1 MIALEQFLKH
11 GELGPIR
18 VGMGTDEL
26 MDVLGPPDGRATGK
40 NPRILKYGGLQLAV
54 TPSPERKVD
63 RVRSIGLYFQPV
75 EEELPGAV
83 RPTDWLP
90 TRSTSEQ
97 GFREYLDR
105 IAYPPHS
112 SVSGES
118 NRYLVLSSGA
128 RVTFTESRLH
138 AIQFLLKD
146 SVQRQVSMALPD
158 DTFRAIRDLARS
170 ENRTV
175 AELCAEWIT
184 EKAAALQLQGGVQHA
199 G

>member
-18 VGMGTDEL
+18 VGMGADEL
-26 MDVLGPPDGRATGK
+26 MDVLGPPDGRSTGK

-54 TPSPERKVD
+54 ASSREHSAH
-63 RVRSIGLYFQPV
+63 RVISIGLYFQPV
-75 EEELPGAV
+75 EEELPEAI
-83 RPTDWLP
+83 RPMDWQP
-90 TRSTSEQ
+90 SGSTSERE
-97 GFREYLDR
+97 FREYLDR
-105 IAYPPHS
+105 IGYPPHS

-118 NRYLVLSSGA
+118 NRYLVLPSGA
-128 RVTFTESRLH
+128 RITFTESRLH

-146 SVQRQVSMALPD
+146 SGQRQVSMTIPD
-158 DTFRAIRDLARS
+158 ETFRAIRDLARS
-170 ENRTV
+170 ENRTLT
-175 AELCAEWIT
+175 ELCAEWIT